1 MKKTIN
7 YEKDIIF
14 KTKISEICSIS
25 LEHKFDLKDK
35 LLTGKFILSGE
46 YKVSELSVN
55 KEPFYY
61 ELPLE
66 YEFEESIIPDSL
78 KYEIE
83 DFEYTTSDDTLSL
96 YIDFGIRY
104 DEIVEETPIIP
115 EIEEVEEVREE
126 KKMEE
131 EINDQITTDDKETYV
146 VYHTH
151 VIKDGET
158 LKSLAEQY
166 SVSEEI
172 ISEYNPDIKFELN
185 NKLIIPEKEYE

>member
-55 KEPFYY
+55 KEPFFY

-66 YEFEESIIPDSL
+66 YEIEDKIIPDSL

-83 DFEYTTSDDTLSL
+83 DFEYTTLDDTLSI
-96 YIDFGIRY
+96 YINFGIRY
-104 DEIVEETPIIP
+104 DEEPEEVPIIP
-115 EIEEVEEVREE
+115 EIETFEDRVLEEQKV
-126 KKMEE
+126 E
-131 EINDQITTDDKETYV
+131 EINNVHPSDDKESYV
-146 VYHTH
+146 IYHTH
-151 VIKDGET
+151 VIKEGDSLKT
-158 LKSLAEQY
+158 LSEKYA
-166 SVSEEI
+166 VSEEI
-172 ISEYNPDIKFELN
+172 ICEYNPDVKIEIN
-185 NKLIIPEKEYE
+185 NKLIIPEKDYE

>member
-25 LEHKFDLKDK
+25 LEHKFDLKEK

-55 KEPFYY
+55 KEPFFY

-66 YEFEESIIPDSL
+66 YEIEDKIIPDSL

-83 DFEYTTSDDTLSL
+83 DFEYTTLDDTLSV
-96 YIDFGIRY
+96 YINFGIRY
-104 DEIVEETPIIP
+104 DEEPEEIPIIPEVETFKDRVIEEKIVEETNNEQPL
-115 EIEEVEEVREE
+115 
-126 KKMEE
+126 
-131 EINDQITTDDKETYV
+131 DDKESYV
-146 VYHTH
+146 IYHTH
-151 VIKDGET
+151 VIKEGDT
-158 LKSLAEQY
+158 ISALAEKY
-166 SVSEEI
+166 GVSEEMI
-172 ISEYNPDIKFELN
+172 YEYNPDIKIEIN
-185 NKLIIPEKEYE
+185 NKLIIPEKDYE